1 MAAIRAVF
9 FDVGGVVLTNGWDR
23 TARRRAAEAFHFDWD
38 EFEERHELVVADF
51 ETGRIGLEAYLS
63 STLFYQPREFTREQI
78 TGFILAQSKA
88 FEPVLQVIGALARAK
103 KCLVGTLNNESLDL
117 NRYRIER
124 FHLRDYFDVF
134 FSSCYLGVR
143 KPDWRIF
150 QLALQI
156 TQRTEQEC
164 LFVDD
169 RGLNVESAAG
179 LGMPALRYRDAGQL
193 EAELRRYELL

>member
-1 MAAIRAVF
+1 MAAISAVF

-23 TARRRAAEAFHFDWD
+23 TARRRAAQAFHFDWD

-63 STLFYQPREFTREQI
+63 STLFYQPREFTRKQI
-78 TGFILAQSKA
+78 TGFILEQSKTY
-88 FEPVLQVIGALARAK
+88 EPALRVVSALARAK

-117 NRYRIER
+117 NRYRIEQ

-143 KPDWRIF
+143 KPDRRIF

-179 LGMPALRYRDAGQL
+179 LGMPTLRYRDAEQL